1 MKKIR
6 FKVILIVLVTLTK
19 IPPFWLVIVALAT
32 VQIIFGANY
41 VVSKSILGHFPPL
54 VWAVIRMIL
63 AAVIMGTILVM
74 TRLKKHPS
82 DGMKYFGPLA
92 IYSIFGIIL
101 NQSFFLMGLKRTTAT
116 NSAIINVL
124 TPVFTMLLV
133 TISGKEA
140 KSASSL
146 RRNFGFLIAL
156 SGVLAV
162 RKIED
167 FKFSDATFLGDVLT
181 ILNCLCFA
189 IFLTTSKKFMEAHD
203 RLWTTFYLFV
213 FAVFGIGL
221 MSINEWSGFVMPE
234 MTTPLLWSMVFAVIG
249 ATIMTYFLNVWTL
262 AHANP
267 THVALGMYIQPIV
280 AAILASIVFDEKI
293 SFRTTVASGMIF
305 IGLFL
310 VIIGPSGANK
320 K

>member
-1 MKKIR
+1 MAQTKK
-6 FKVILIVLVTLTK
+6 
-19 IPPFWLVIVALAT
+19 PAFWLVIAALAL

-41 VVSKSILGHFPPL
+41 VVSKAILGHFPPL
-54 VWAVIRMIL
+54 VWAVIRMIF
-63 AAVIMGTILVM
+63 AAAIMGTVLTL
-74 TRLKKHPS
+74 TRLKEHPK
-82 DGMKYFGPLA
+82 DGRKFFGPLA

-116 NSAIINVL
+116 NSAILNVL

-133 TISGKEA
+133 TLSGKEP
-140 KSASSL
+140 KSAGSL
-146 RRNFGFLIAL
+146 RRNFGFLLAL

-167 FKFSDATFLGDVLT
+167 FKFSDANFLGDVLT

-221 MSINEWSGFVMPE
+221 MSLNEWTGFVMPE
-234 MTTPLLWSMVFAVIG
+234 ITTSLFWAMVFAVVG

-262 AHANP
+262 SHANP

-280 AAILASIVFDEKI
+280 AAVLASIVFDEKI
-293 SFRTTVASGMIF
+293 TFRTTVASGMIF

-310 VIIGPSGANK
+310 VMIKTNK
-320 K
+320 SRG